1 MTDMHPQALLAP
13 TDTPTCLRRRRPR
26 AATGS
31 LLASLLLLSG
41 CALHE
46 PIARPDL
53 PLPSTWAEAA
63 PAADEISA
71 DWWRAF
77 GSTEL
82 DALVQEAAAAS
93 PDLRIAAER
102 VIQAE
107 QSLRVSGASLFP
119 TLNLGGN
126 TGWTRRD
133 ANDGSAVSET
143 KSSGATLNA
152 GYELDLW
159 GRIAANVD
167 SAEASLAGSRFDYDA
182 ARLSLSANVATTYF
196 QVLALRERLRIAREN
211 LAIAERVL
219 RIVEVR
225 YQNGS
230 ASSLDVSRQRT
241 TVLSQRAA
249 IPPLE
254 VQERQTNTALAIL
267 LGRVPQDLRLQG
279 QALNVL
285 AIPAV
290 TPGLPADLLVRRPD
304 LASAEAALAGASANI
319 AAARAALLP
328 SIQLSGSGGLATAT
342 LLSLA
347 SPSNTVSLSA
357 SVAQVIFDGGR
368 LRAQV
373 ESARSRQREL
383 VETYRKAIHT
393 ALKEVEDALGNS
405 GRNANQEVL
414 QGQILAEAQ
423 RSLRLAE
430 LRYREGADDLLTVL
444 DAQRT
449 LFSAQDSLAQLR
461 LSRLTSAVD
470 LYKALGGGWRPETGI
485 AVSPQS

>member
-26 AATGS
+26 TATGG
-31 LLASLLLLSG
+31 LLASLLLFSG

-63 PAADEISA
+63 PAADGISA

-102 VIQAE
+102 VVQAE

-285 AIPAV
+285 TIPAV

>member
-1 MTDMHPQALLAP
+1 MHPQALLAP

-26 AATGS
+26 TATGG
-31 LLASLLLLSG
+31 LLASLLLFSG

-63 PAADEISA
+63 PAADGISA

-102 VIQAE
+102 VVQAE

-285 AIPAV
+285 TIPAV

>member
-1 MTDMHPQALLAP
+1 MHPQALPAP
-13 TDTPTCLRRRRPR
+13 PDIPGSLRRI
-26 AATGS
+26 AC
-31 LLASLLLLSG
+31 LLASLLLSG

-46 PIARPDL
+46 PLARPDL

-63 PAADEISA
+63 PAADGISA
-71 DWWRAF
+71 DWWRTF
-77 GSTEL
+77 GSAEL
-82 DALVQEAAAAS
+82 DALVQEAATAS

-119 TLNLGGN
+119 SLNLGGN

-143 KSSGATLNA
+143 KSSAATLNA
-152 GYELDLW
+152 GYEIDLW

-196 QVLALRERLRIAREN
+196 QLLALRERLRIAREN

-279 QALNVL
+279 EALNTL

-304 LASAEAALAGASANI
+304 LASAEAALAGASANV

-328 SIQLSGSGGLATAT
+328 SIQLSGAGGLATAT

-347 SPSNTVSLSA
+347 DPSNTVSLSA

-393 ALKEVEDALGNS
+393 ALKEVEDALGNT

-470 LYKALGGGWRPETGI
+470 LYKALGGGWRPESGV

>member
-1 MTDMHPQALLAP
+1 MTDMHPQALPAP
-13 TDTPTCLRRRRPR
+13 PDTPGSLRRI
-26 AATGS
+26 AS
-31 LLASLLLLSG
+31 LLASLLLSG

-46 PIARPDL
+46 PLARPDL

-63 PAADEISA
+63 PAADGISA
-71 DWWRAF
+71 DWWRTF
-77 GSTEL
+77 GSAEL
-82 DALVQEAAAAS
+82 DALVQEAATAS

-119 TLNLGGN
+119 SLNLGGN

-143 KSSGATLNA
+143 KSSAVTLNA
-152 GYELDLW
+152 GYEIDLW

-196 QVLALRERLRIAREN
+196 QLLALRERLRIAREN

-279 QALNVL
+279 EALNTL

-304 LASAEAALAGASANI
+304 LASAEAALAGASANV

-328 SIQLSGSGGLATAT
+328 SIQLSGAGGLATAT

-347 SPSNTVSLSA
+347 DPSNTVSLSA

-393 ALKEVEDALGNS
+393 ALKEVEDALGNT

-470 LYKALGGGWRPETGI
+470 LYKALGGGWRPESGV